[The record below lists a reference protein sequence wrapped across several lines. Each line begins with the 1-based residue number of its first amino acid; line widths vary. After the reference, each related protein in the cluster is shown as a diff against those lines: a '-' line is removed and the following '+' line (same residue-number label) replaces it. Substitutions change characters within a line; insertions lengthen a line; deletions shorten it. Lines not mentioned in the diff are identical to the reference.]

1 MSIIWL
7 NSSSYLLEAHMP
19 KFNFVVRDA
28 SGKTITGQ
36 LAMDS
41 KEQLITRLKDQGYF
55 ISKISELKEDSFYSR
70 IDVAFQRLTPIKI
83 KDISIFAR
91 LLSTMINAGLPILR
105 SLKIIEKQTENLRLV
120 EVIQSVR
127 DQVEEGHPLSL
138 AMSKHPRVFG
148 ALIIAMTKSG
158 EESGSLDI
166 VLDRISHDLERE
178 IEIRSRVS
186 AGVRY
191 PVIIMGAALV
201 IVSIVLIF
209 VVPAFQE
216 IFESMDATLPL
227 MTQIL
232 VNISEVIRHS
242 AWAVIVAGFIISA
255 AYKFLIRIPSVEKFS
270 DSIKLRL
277 PVFGMLLR
285 KIALARF
292 ARTLAIL
299 LRSGVPILRAL
310 SVVEQTVGNAVIA
323 NAVVAS
329 KESIREGERISPPL
343 EETGE
348 FPPMVIDMIAVGEET
363 GALDTMLEKISEFY
377 DQEVDYTIDAFTTLI
392 EPVLI
397 MFLGTVIG
405 FVVVALYMPLFSIV
419 TQLSETIG

>member
-1 MSIIWL
+1 
-7 NSSSYLLEAHMP
+7 MP

-36 LAMDS
+36 LAMETR
-41 KEQLITRLKDQGYF
+41 EQLVGRLKDQGYF
-55 ISKISELKEDSFYSR
+55 ISKVTEVKEDSIYNR
-70 IDVAFQRLTPIKI
+70 LDTAFQRMTPIKL
-83 KDISIFAR
+83 KDISVFAR

-120 EVIQSVR
+120 EVIQSIR
-127 DQVEEGHPLSL
+127 DNVEEGHALSF
-138 AMSKHPRVFG
+138 AMSKHPKVFTP
-148 ALIIAMTKSG
+148 LIIAMVKSG

-166 VLDRISHDLERE
+166 VLDRISHDMERE
-178 IEIRSRVS
+178 IEIRSRVQ
-186 AGVRY
+186 GGMRY
-191 PVIIMGAALV
+191 PIIIMSAAGV
-201 IVSIVLIF
+201 IVSIVLVF
-209 VVPAFQE
+209 VVPQFQT
-216 IFESMDATLPL
+216 IFESMDAKLPIP
-227 MTQIL
+227 TQIL
-232 VNISEVIRHS
+232 VNVSIVVRHY
-242 AWAVIVAGFIISA
+242 VVFVVVGIVLINV
-255 AYKFLIRIPSVEKFS
+255 AYKFLSRIPTIERGF
-270 DSIKLRL
+270 DSLKLRA

-292 ARTLAIL
+292 SRTLAIL
-299 LRSGVPILRAL
+299 LRSGVPILRAM

-323 NAVVAS
+323 AAVTAS

-363 GALDTMLEKISEFY
+363 GALDSMLEKISEFY

-397 MFLGTVIG
+397 MFLGVTIG
-405 FVVVALYMPLFSIV
+405 FIVVALYMPLFSIV
-419 TQLSETIG
+419 TQISQSIS

>member
-1 MSIIWL
+1 M
-7 NSSSYLLEAHMP
+7 YMP
-19 KFNFVVRDA
+19 KYNFVVKDA

-41 KEQLITRLKDQGYF
+41 KEQLVSRLKDQGYY
-55 ISKISELKEDSFYSR
+55 INKISEVREDSIYNRLDS
-70 IDVAFQRLTPIKI
+70 AFQHLTPIKL
-83 KDISIFAR
+83 KDISVFAR

-127 DQVEEGHPLSL
+127 DQVEEGHALSL
-138 AMSKHPRVFG
+138 AMSKHPRVFQP
-148 ALIIAMTKSG
+148 LIIAMVKSG

-178 IEIRSRVS
+178 IEIRQRVA

-191 PVIIMGAALV
+191 PVIIMSASFV
-201 IVSIVLIF
+201 IVAIVLVF
-209 VVPAFQE
+209 VVPAFQG
-216 IFESMDATLPL
+216 IFESMDAKLPL
-227 MTQIL
+227 MTQVL
-232 VNISEVIRHS
+232 VNVSMVIRHS
-242 AWAVIVAGFIISA
+242 MGVVIVVGILLAT
-255 AYKFLIRIPSVEKFS
+255 AYKYFSRIPSVARWI
-270 DSIKLRL
+270 DAVKLRL

-292 ARTLAIL
+292 ARTMAIL

-323 NAVVAS
+323 AAVTAS

-363 GALDTMLEKISEFY
+363 GALDMMLEKISEFY

-405 FVVVALYMPLFSIV
+405 FIVVALYMPLFSIV
-419 TQLSETIG
+419 TQLSESIG

>member
-1 MSIIWL
+1 M
-7 NSSSYLLEAHMP
+7 YMP
-19 KFNFVVRDA
+19 KYNFVVKDTT
-28 SGKTITGQ
+28 GKTITGQ

-41 KEQLITRLKDQGYF
+41 KEQLVSRLKDQGYY
-55 ISKISELKEDSFYSR
+55 INKISEVREDSLYNR
-70 IDVAFQRLTPIKI
+70 LDTAFQHLTPIKL
-83 KDISIFAR
+83 KDISVFAR
-91 LLSTMINAGLPILR
+91 LLATMINAGLPILR

-127 DQVEEGHPLSL
+127 DQVEEGHALSL
-138 AMSKHPRVFG
+138 AMSKHPKVFQP
-148 ALIIAMTKSG
+148 LIIAMVKSG

-178 IEIRSRVS
+178 IEIRQRVA

-191 PVIIMGAALV
+191 PVIIMSAAFV
-201 IVSIVLIF
+201 IVAIVLVF
-209 VVPAFQE
+209 VVPAFQG
-216 IFESMDATLPL
+216 IFESMDAKLPL
-227 MTQIL
+227 MTQVL
-232 VNISEVIRHS
+232 VNISMVIRHS
-242 AWAVIVAGFIISA
+242 MAVVIVVGVLLAT
-255 AYKFLIRIPSVEKFS
+255 AYRYLSKIPSVS
-270 DSIKLRL
+270 RTIDAVKLRL

-292 ARTLAIL
+292 ARTMAIL

-323 NAVVAS
+323 AAVTAS

-363 GALDTMLEKISEFY
+363 GALDMMLEKISEFY

-405 FVVVALYMPLFSIV
+405 FIVVALYMPLFSIV
-419 TQLSETIG
+419 TQLSESIG

>member
-1 MSIIWL
+1 
-7 NSSSYLLEAHMP
+7 MP
-19 KFNFVVRDA
+19 KFNFVVRDS
-28 SGKTITGQ
+28 SGKTISGQ

-55 ISKISELKEDSFYSR
+55 INKISEVREDSIYNR
-70 IDVAFQRLTPIKI
+70 LDQTFQRLTPIKL
-83 KDISIFAR
+83 KDISIFTR

-120 EVIQSVR
+120 EVIQSIR
-127 DQVEEGHPLSL
+127 DQVEEGHALSL
-138 AMSKHPRVFG
+138 AMSKHNVFDP
-148 ALIIAMTKSG
+148 LIIAMVKSG

-166 VLDRISHDLERE
+166 VLDRISHDKERE
-178 IEIRSRVS
+178 IEIRAKIA

-191 PVIIMGAALV
+191 PVIIMIAALL
-201 IVSIVLIF
+201 IVTMVLYL
-209 VVPAFQE
+209 VVPAFQG
-216 IFESMDATLPL
+216 IFESMDAKLPAPTKVL
-227 MTQIL
+227 IFASEL
-232 VNISEVIRHS
+232 VRHS
-242 AWAVIVAGFIISA
+242 ALMVLVIIIVLVVAFK
-255 AYKFLIRIPSVEKFS
+255 YLTKIPSVERTV
-270 DSIKLRL
+270 DSLKLKL
-277 PVFGMLLR
+277 PVFGMLQR

-292 ARTLAIL
+292 SRTLSIL

-310 SVVEQTVGNAVIA
+310 SVVEQTVGNAIIA
-323 NAVVAS
+323 SAVVAA

-363 GALDTMLEKISEFY
+363 GTLDTMLEKISEFY

-397 MFLGTVIG
+397 MFLGIVIG
-405 FVVVALYMPLFSIV
+405 FIVVALYMPLFSIV
-419 TQLSETIG
+419 SQLSETIG

>member
-1 MSIIWL
+1 
-7 NSSSYLLEAHMP
+7 MP
-19 KFNFVVRDA
+19 KYNFVVKDTA
-28 SGKTITGQ
+28 GKTITGQ

-41 KEQLITRLKDQGYF
+41 KEQLVSRLKDQGYF
-55 ISKISELKEDSFYSR
+55 INKISEVREDSFYNR
-70 IDVAFQRLTPIKI
+70 IDSAFQHLTPIKL
-83 KDISIFAR
+83 KDISVFAR

-127 DQVEEGHPLSL
+127 DQVEEGHALSL
-138 AMSKHPRVFG
+138 AMSKHSKVFQP
-148 ALIIAMTKSG
+148 LIIAMVKSG

-178 IEIRSRVS
+178 IEIRQRVA

-191 PVIIMGAALV
+191 PVIIMSAAFV
-201 IVSIVLIF
+201 IVAIVLVF
-209 VVPAFQE
+209 VVPAFQG
-216 IFESMDATLPL
+216 IFESMDAKLPM
-227 MTQIL
+227 MTQVL
-232 VNISEVIRHS
+232 VNISMVVRHS
-242 AWAVIVAGFIISA
+242 MGVVIVVGILLAT
-255 AYKFLIRIPSVEKFS
+255 AYKYFSKIPSVARTI
-270 DSIKLRL
+270 DAVKLRL

-292 ARTLAIL
+292 ARTMAIL

-323 NAVVAS
+323 AAVTAS

-363 GALDTMLEKISEFY
+363 GALDMMLEKISEFY

-397 MFLGTVIG
+397 MFLGSVIG

-419 TQLSETIG
+419 TQISESIG